1 MFSISTKLLGPLFS
15 GLLQRRIVMAEEDME
30 KKIAVRG
37 AQKIRARMAV
47 TFRKQRP
54 VYRFKVRAN
63 PEPPGWAIHDQGM
76 VQGPWLEGTGSRN
89 RTTRFKGYRTFRIIT
104 QELNNE
110 APEIANGVVA
120 KWMGGM

>member
-15 GLLQRRIVMAEEDME
+15 GLLQRRIVMAEEDIE

-37 AQKIRARMAV
+37 AQKLRARLNNV
-47 TFRKQRP
+47 LKKQTP
-54 VYRFKVRAN
+54 IYRFKVKAN

-76 VQGPWLEGTGSRN
+76 IYGPWLEGTGSRN
-89 RTTRFKGYRTFRIIT
+89 ATTRFKGYRTFRIIT
-104 QELNNE
+104 QELNAE